1 MAEFLHIKDHEN
13 RIIFNIIMSFFEYV
27 QSSIKALLNNQLSP
41 LFYKNLSLIR
51 KKAKFSSALHSRQV
65 FLIIGTV
72 SYNPFTQVL
81 KCYQEQFE
89 APNQMCKLES
99 RQIQS
104 NKSVGLYLQFERV
117 HFMLFPVSWK
127 LILKINKY
135 LSYHFSKLIFP
146 KLYNFSRTS

>member
-1 MAEFLHIKDHEN
+1 MFTGIWKETITVSQAKSFSHNLKRKEYFVEGQGIFLMAEFLHIKDHEN

-72 SYNPFTQVL
+72 SYNPFT
-81 KCYQEQFE
+81 
-89 APNQMCKLES
+89 
-99 RQIQS
+99 
-104 NKSVGLYLQFERV
+104 
-117 HFMLFPVSWK
+117 
-127 LILKINKY
+127 
-135 LSYHFSKLIFP
+135 
-146 KLYNFSRTS
+146 